1 MSCNFLFIYKEWDI
15 SWIGKFGYADGY
27 YTLTHNAS
35 YTTPCEGYLLI
46 QSGSDAGS
54 AAVVNVYDSNNV
66 QLMRAFTVTP
76 VSNGGSNQSIY
87 IKKGAKLWVE
97 RLDNGCAVG
106 FYKMHS

>member
-1 MSCNFLFIYKEWDI
+1 
-15 SWIGKFGYADGY
+15 
-27 YTLTHNAS
+27 
-35 YTTPCEGYLLI
+35 
-46 QSGSDAGS
+46 
-54 AAVVNVYDSNNV
+54 
-66 QLMRAFTVTP
+66 MRAFTVTP